1 MHLLRVLVPVK
12 YVIAHLALQGETLGD
27 SVRQLTL
34 TQKPLPAG
42 LLRLLQGR
50 IESAQVC
57 FTLSLDAFR
66 EFAEETMGLFG
77 GCSVN
82 GSSVAACSK
91 QMHTQLT
98 QRQHVL
104 KVVHQL
110 KKVIPHSIT
119 YKGVVAQQS
128 ALQGTCTEQLH

>member
-1 MHLLRVLVPVK
+1 MWL
-12 YVIAHLALQGETLGD
+12 
-27 SVRQLTL
+27 SV
-34 TQKPLPAG
+34 
-42 LLRLLQGR
+42 
-50 IESAQVC
+50 S
-57 FTLSLDAFR
+57 R

-77 GCSVN
+77 GCGVN

-110 KKVIPHSIT
+110 KKVGGHFLP
-119 YKGVVAQQS
+119 VVSHNKAVPNQCVTDAKKQ
-128 ALQGTCTEQLH
+128 

>member
-1 MHLLRVLVPVK
+1 M
-12 YVIAHLALQGETLGD
+12 
-27 SVRQLTL
+27 
-34 TQKPLPAG
+34 
-42 LLRLLQGR
+42 
-50 IESAQVC
+50 C
-57 FTLSLDAFR
+57 FTVSLVAFR

-82 GSSVAACSK
+82 GSSVAACSE

-110 KKVIPHSIT
+110 KKVTGHLIT
-119 YKGVVAQQS
+119 CMGVMVQQS
-128 ALQGTCTEQLH
+128 ALQDTIF

>member
-1 MHLLRVLVPVK
+1 M
-12 YVIAHLALQGETLGD
+12 
-27 SVRQLTL
+27 RQSTP
-34 TQKPLPAG
+34 TQKLLPAG
-42 LLRLLQGR
+42 LTRLL
-50 IESAQVC
+50 ESAYLQGNTDSAQC
-57 FTLSLDAFR
+57 FILAVDAFR

-110 KKVIPHSIT
+110 KKVTLHPFT
-119 YKGVVAQQS
+119 CMGVS
-128 ALQGTCTEQLH
+128 ALQPALHNTCTGCCPFLLCQSFHTIDTSPAV